1 MKNQINTVEIE
12 MLKRYSDAWNEHD
25 IKKIM
30 LYMTED
36 CIFRSGGGE
45 QSYGT
50 QHQGQAEVSERFESI
65 WVQFPDVCFK
75 NARHFTQGDRG
86 CSEWTFMATS
96 PDGDKLAIDGCDIFT
111 FRGGKIAV
119 KNTFLKN
126 RK

>member
-1 MKNQINTVEIE
+1 MNNQINTVEIE
-12 MLKRYSDAWNEHD
+12 MLKRYSDAWNEHN

-45 QSYGT
+45 QSCGT

-75 NARHFTQGDRG
+75 NPRHFIQGDRG
-86 CSEWTFMATS
+86 CSEWTLMATD

-126 RK
+126 QK